1 MSLPFCTDTPM
12 TNEERLEAW
21 LHRVAADKARRWL
34 EYVSGE
40 TMDRDELEE
49 VLFHYEGR
57 LPGRPT
63 P

>member
-1 MSLPFCTDTPM
+1 M